1 MHNSKVFRNCN
12 FFLFRTRS
20 FRDPGAKAGK
30 SAARKYRG
38 SKTDSALAD
47 HPSAAVVDS
56 SKRSSRDVTKSKSR
70 KSSLIGS
77 FSNMFK
83 AGLKL

>member
-1 MHNSKVFRNCN
+1 MDNSKVFRNCN

-38 SKTDSALAD
+38 SKTDSALSD
-47 HPSAAVVDS
+47 PAVDPA
-56 SKRSSRDVTKSKSR
+56 KRSSRDVTKSKSR

>member
-38 SKTDSALAD
+38 SKTDSALSD
-47 HPSAAVVDS
+47 PAVDPAVDPA
-56 SKRSSRDVTKSKSR
+56 KRSSRDVTKSKSR